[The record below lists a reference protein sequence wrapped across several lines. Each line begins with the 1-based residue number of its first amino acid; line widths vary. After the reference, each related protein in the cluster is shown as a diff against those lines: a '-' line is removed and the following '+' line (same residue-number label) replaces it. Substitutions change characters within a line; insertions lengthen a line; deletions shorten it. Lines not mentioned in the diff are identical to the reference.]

1 MNLDKIKQLNKDF
14 KVIKNEAKTD
24 IDLFNY
30 LTNNKIFSKFWI
42 PKKTKNKYVQE
53 AFSKATKS
61 ETENNRG
68 EPDLIYLNEDKKLLI
83 LIENKDKIKDHKS
96 KKGNKPKDFAIDGIK
111 HYLKFFLKNK
121 LSLLSETTQKY
132 LGDFRI
138 LGIAFSGDIN
148 DNLNHLINTFII
160 QDDKIKDISI
170 LEFLNEE
177 DYIALFEN
185 LDLELISNNISKSS
199 SEINRI
205 LRNIDSQKRPVLL
218 SALMICLYEK
228 NDFHNDFK
236 SNYLHWN
243 IKNIIRNIPTT
254 IEDILLNE
262 NIEINKINV
271 LKNELA
277 FINTDTD
284 LNDTEILKEILTE
297 LENNVIP
304 LFNKQSSYDII
315 GKFYEEFLRYAGIA
329 NVKKGIVLTP
339 NHITKLFTEL
349 IDIKTNDIVFDACCG
364 TGAFLIAGMN
374 KLIDTIQSSKIANKQ
389 ERISNIKQN
398 QLLGF
403 EKSNTMYSLAIS
415 NMLFR
420 GDGKS
425 KIYNIDFFS
434 NEAITILDNVKPSV
448 GFINPPYGG
457 KDNKTNPTK
466 KEIQFLERMLDNVS
480 RYGVIIAPLST
491 FFKDGVERNRIL
503 SKHTLK
509 YVINMPNELFQP
521 NASTHTAIAVFETN
535 LPHDDKEV
543 VFYELEDDG
552 FVLSKSKGRTD
563 VYNKWK
569 NKKKDLFEKLN
580 NPNKFNDEIHLVYK
594 SINATDE
601 WILQAHKKNDFSLLS
616 DKNFISTIKKSVIF
630 NIKNELNLLF
640 TDIDEL
646 SLMEIFSKNNINSD
660 SIIERKIQLF
670 ENIQWQEFK
679 LTDVFEIYKGE
690 RLVEAERIEGNI
702 PLITASAINNGI
714 TSFIDYDSFHTKKK
728 IFENKITIDMFG
740 SVFYH
745 NYFYFSDD
753 NIHTLL
759 LKEDNKDRLNDIN
772 QIFLVTI
779 LKQLSSK
786 YGYGRQVRIQRLEN
800 EIIKLPILNKDVIHW
815 DFIENYIKTLPYSKN
830 LIKE

>member
-1 MNLDKIKQLNKDF
+1 MA
-14 KVIKNEAKTD
+14 KNEAKTD

-30 LTNNKIFSKFWI
+30 LTNSKNFSKTWV
-42 PKKTKNKYVQE
+42 PKKTKNKHIQE
-53 AFSKATKS
+53 VLSKATKS
-61 ETENNRG
+61 DTEENRG
-68 EPDLIYLNEDKKLLI
+68 EPDLIYLNEDKRILI
-83 LIENKDKIKDHKS
+83 LVENKDKIKDHKS
-96 KKGNKPKDFAIDGIK
+96 KNCDKPKDFAVDGIK

-121 LSLLSETTQKY
+121 LILLSETSQKY
-132 LGDFRI
+132 LLDYRI
-138 LGIAFSGDIN
+138 IGIAFSGDIN
-148 DNLNHLINTFII
+148 DSLNHLINTFII

-185 LDLELISNNISKSS
+185 LDLELITNNISKSS

-228 NDFHNDFK
+228 NNFNNEFK
-236 SNYLHWN
+236 SNYLHWSV
-243 IKNIIRNIPTT
+243 KNIIRNIPTT

-262 NIEINKINV
+262 NIDINKINV

-277 FINTDTD
+277 FINTDAD
-284 LNDTEILKEILTE
+284 LNDTEILKEILIE

-349 IDIKTNDIVFDACCG
+349 VEIKTNDIIFDACCG
-364 TGAFLIAGMN
+364 TGAFLISGMN
-374 KLIDTIQSSKIANKQ
+374 RLIETIQNSQIANKK

-434 NEAITILDNVKPSV
+434 SEATNILNELKPSI

-480 RYGVIIAPLST
+480 RYGIIIAPLST
-491 FFKDGVERNRIL
+491 FFKDETERSRIL

-509 YVINMPNELFQP
+509 CVLNMPSELFQP

-543 VFYELEDDG
+543 IFYELNDDG
-552 FVLSKSKGRTD
+552 FVLSKNKGRTD
-563 VYNKWK
+563 VFNKW
-569 NKKKDLFEKLN
+569 NRKKKDLFEKLS
-580 NPNKFNDEIHLVYK
+580 NPLKFSDGINLVYK
-594 SINATDE
+594 SVNSDDE
-601 WILQAHKKNDFSLLS
+601 WILQAHKKNDFSKLTEK
-616 DKNFISTIKKSVIF
+616 DFIDTIKKNIIF
-630 NIKNELNLLF
+630 NIKNELNLIF
-640 TDIDEL
+640 SNIDEL
-646 SLMEIFSKNNINSD
+646 SLMEIFNKNNINND
-660 SIIERKIQLF
+660 SIDKNKLDLF
-670 ENIQWQEFK
+670 EKVKWQEFK
-679 LTDVFEIYKGE
+679 LSDIFEIEKGE
-690 RLVEAERIEGNI
+690 RLIEAERVEGST
-702 PLITASAINNGI
+702 PLITASAVNNGI
-714 TSFIDYDSFHTKKK
+714 TSFIDYDTFSSKKK
-728 IFENKITIDMFG
+728 IFDNKITIDMFG

-745 NYFYFSDD
+745 NYSYFSDD

-759 LKEDNKDRLNDIN
+759 LKDTNKDKLNEIN
-772 QIFLVTI
+772 QIFLTTI

-786 YGYGRQVRIQRLEN
+786 YGYGRQVRIQRLQN
-800 EIIKLPILNKDVIHW
+800 E
-815 DFIENYIKTLPYSKN
+815 FIELPVIKKDTINWNFIEDYIKSLPYSKS
-830 LIKE
+830 LIRE

>member
-1 MNLDKIKQLNKDF
+1 M
-14 KVIKNEAKTD
+14 IKNEAKTD

-30 LTNNKIFSKFWI
+30 LTNNKEFLKSWI
-42 PKKTKNKYVQE
+42 PKKTKNKYIQE
-53 AFSKATKS
+53 VLSKATKS
-61 ETENNRG
+61 QTEDNRG
-68 EPDLIYLNEDKKLLI
+68 EPDLIYLNEDRKLLI
-83 LIENKDKIKDHKS
+83 IIENKDKIKDHKS
-96 KKGNKPKDFAIDGIK
+96 KKGDKPKEFAIDGVK
-111 HYLKFFLKNK
+111 HYLKFFLKDK
-121 LSLLSETTQKY
+121 LNLLNETTQKY
-132 LGDFRI
+132 IANFRI

-148 DNLNHLINTFII
+148 DSLNHLINTFII

-218 SALMICLYEK
+218 SALMICLYDKK
-228 NDFHNDFK
+228 NFHNDFK
-236 SNYLHWN
+236 SNYLQWN
-243 IKNIIRNIPTT
+243 IKNIIRNIPST

-262 NIEINKINV
+262 NIDITKINV

-284 LNDTEILKEILTE
+284 LNDTEILKEILSE
-297 LENNVIP
+297 LEDNVIP

-349 IDIKTNDIVFDACCG
+349 IEIKINDIIFDACCG

-374 KLIDTIQSSKIANKQ
+374 KLIDTIQNSKIANKQ
-389 ERISNIKQN
+389 ERINDIKHN

-434 NEAITILDNVKPSV
+434 SEATSILNNIKPSI

-480 RYGVIIAPLST
+480 RYGIIIAPLST
-491 FFKDGVERNRIL
+491 FFKDETERNRIL

-509 YVINMPNELFQP
+509 YVINMPSELFQP

-543 VFYELEDDG
+543 VFYELNDDG

-563 VYNKWK
+563 IYNKWQS
-569 NKKKDLFEKLN
+569 KKKTLFEKLN
-580 NPNKFNDEIHLVYK
+580 NPDKFKDEIHLVYK
-594 SINATDE
+594 SINSTDE
-601 WILQAHKKNDFSLLS
+601 WILQAHKKNDFSLLTE
-616 DKNFISTIKKSVIF
+616 KNFISTIKKNIIF

-646 SLMEIFSKNNINSD
+646 SLMEIFNKNNINSE
-660 SIIERKIQLF
+660 SINKEKIELF
-670 ENIQWQEFK
+670 ENIKWQEFK
-679 LTDVFEIYKGE
+679 LTDIFTIQKGE
-690 RLVEAERIEGNI
+690 RLVEVDRIEGEV

-714 TSFIDYDSFHTKKK
+714 TSFIDYDIFHIKKK
-728 IFENKITIDMFG
+728 LFENQITIDMFG

-759 LKEDNKDRLNDIN
+759 LKDKNKDKLNDIS
-772 QIFLVTI
+772 QVFLVTI

-800 EIIKLPILNKDVIHW
+800 EIIKLPILKKDTINW
-815 DFIENYIKTLPYSKN
+815 NFIEDYIKALPYSKN

>member
-1 MNLDKIKQLNKDF
+1 MA
-14 KVIKNEAKTD
+14 KNEAKTD

-30 LTNNKIFSKFWI
+30 LTNNKEFSKSWI
-42 PKKTKNKYVQE
+42 PKKTKNKHIQE
-53 AFSKATKS
+53 ILSKATKA
-61 ETENNRG
+61 ETEDNRG
-68 EPDLIYLNEDKKLLI
+68 EPDLIYLNEEKKLLI

-96 KKGNKPKDFAIDGIK
+96 KNGDKPKDYAIDGIK

-121 LSLLSETTQKY
+121 ITNLNETTQKVIKE
-132 LGDFRI
+132 FKI
-138 LGIAFSGDIN
+138 IGIAFSGDIN

-160 QDDKIKDISI
+160 QEDKIKDISI

-185 LDLELISNNISKSS
+185 LDLEFISNNISRSS

-236 SNYLHWN
+236 TNYLQWN

-254 IEDILLNE
+254 IEDILINE
-262 NIEINKINV
+262 NIDINKINI
-271 LKNELA
+271 LKNELS
-277 FINTDTD
+277 FIKTDTD

-297 LENNVIP
+297 LEDNVIP
-304 LFNKQSSYDII
+304 LFNKKSSYDII

-349 IDIKTNDIVFDACCG
+349 IDIKTNDIIFDACCG

-374 KLIDTIQSSKIANKQ
+374 KLIETIENSKIANKQ
-389 ERISNIKQN
+389 EKISNIKQN

-425 KIYNIDFFS
+425 KIYNIDFFAD
-434 NEAITILDNVKPSV
+434 EATNILENIKPSI

-457 KDNKTNPTK
+457 KDNKSNPTK
-466 KEIQFLERMLDNVS
+466 KEIQFLEKMLDNVS
-480 RYGVIIAPLST
+480 RYGIIIAPLST
-491 FFKDGVERNRIL
+491 FFKDETERNRIL

-509 YVINMPNELFQP
+509 YVINMPSELFQP

-535 LPHDDKEV
+535 LPHDDKEIIL
-543 VFYELEDDG
+543 YELSDDG
-552 FVLSKSKGRTD
+552 FVLSKNKGRTD
-563 VYNKWK
+563 VYNKWQT
-569 NKKKDLFEKLN
+569 KKKNLFDKLA
-580 NPNKFNDEIHLVYK
+580 NPKKFNDGINLVYK
-594 SINATDE
+594 KITNDEE
-601 WILQAHKKNDFSLLS
+601 WILQAHKKNDFSLLT
-616 DKNFISTIKKSVIF
+616 DNNFISTIKQNVIF
-630 NIKNELNLLF
+630 NIKNKLNLLF
-640 TDIDEL
+640 ENIDEL
-646 SLMEIFSKNNINSD
+646 SLMELFNKNNINSESID
-660 SIIERKIQLF
+660 STQINLF
-670 ENIQWQEFK
+670 DKVKWQEFK
-679 LTDVFEIYKGE
+679 LTDIFEIQKGE
-690 RLVEAERIEGNI
+690 RLVEADRLEGSM
-702 PLITASAINNGI
+702 PLITASAVNNGI
-714 TSFIDYDSFHTKKK
+714 TSFIDYDTFLSKKK
-728 IFENKITIDMFG
+728 IFENQITIDMFG

-745 NYFYFSDD
+745 NYPYFSDD

-759 LKEDNKDRLNDIN
+759 LKDLNKDKLNDIN

-800 EIIKLPILNKDVIHW
+800 EIIELPIIKKNKIHW

-830 LIKE
+830 LTT